1 MGHKMHRILIIDD
14 EEAILFS
21 YRMLFRGPLVKVD
34 TCTSVE
40 EALELVQVN
49 DYHAVITDLRFGDS
63 EDQGGLELLQ
73 YLREHRPATPVI
85 LATGYGNDEIKEK
98 VLTLGVTAYFDKPV
112 SVEEILACL
121 NDLGIP
127 AGET

>member
-1 MGHKMHRILIIDD
+1 MHRILIIDD

-21 YRMLFRGPLVKVD
+21 YRMLFRGPLVTVD

-40 EALELVQVN
+40 EALELLQFN
-49 DYHAVITDLRFGDS
+49 DYRAVITDLRFGDS

-73 YLREHRPATPVI
+73 HLREHRPTTPVI
-85 LATGYGNDEIKEK
+85 LATGYGNDEIKEN
-98 VLTLGVTAYFDKPV
+98 VLALGVAAYFDKPV
-112 SVEEILACL
+112 PVTEILACL
-121 NDLGIP
+121 TDLGIP